1 MDQEVYQSEWCIST
15 REETLLAY
23 SQGENMYISQVFK
36 DKTQYKFFKTRQ
48 NDPVFR
54 KINNIFFISSVVKC
68 NNSNQKSNLEN
79 APLSSLK
86 KEDFTAKH
94 VKKEDKKV
102 SKSIFSLFF

>member
-1 MDQEVYQSEWCIST
+1 MNGAFPQERKRFLHT
-15 REETLLAY
+15 AK
-23 SQGENMYISQVFK
+23 GEICTNLKFFK
-36 DKTQYKFFKTRQ
+36 DKTQYTFFKTRQ

-54 KINNIFFISSVVKC
+54 KINNIFSFSSVVKC